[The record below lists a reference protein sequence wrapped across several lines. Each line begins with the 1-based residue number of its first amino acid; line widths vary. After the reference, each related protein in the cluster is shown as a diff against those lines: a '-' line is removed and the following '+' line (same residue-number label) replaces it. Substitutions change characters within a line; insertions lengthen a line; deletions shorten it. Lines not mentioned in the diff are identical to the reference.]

1 MLQDVG
7 VVGRVAPLT
16 RLSPCRFQVRLFR
29 MAASDLW
36 KRHASAPGGWFNR
49 RDIHRWVV
57 ARDCAEWRAAANA
70 RCDPFNL
77 GSENLAA

>member
-1 MLQDVG
+1 
-7 VVGRVAPLT
+7 
-16 RLSPCRFQVRLFR
+16 
-29 MAASDLW
+29 MAASDLR